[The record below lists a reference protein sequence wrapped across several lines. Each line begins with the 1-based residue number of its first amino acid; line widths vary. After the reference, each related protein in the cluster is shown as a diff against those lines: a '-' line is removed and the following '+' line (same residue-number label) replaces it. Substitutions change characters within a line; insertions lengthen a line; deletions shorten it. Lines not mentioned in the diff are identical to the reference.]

1 MISWQ
6 AFFYF
11 PVLLFARLTWAHQS
25 WVFVWGGFGQHSVEG
40 AAIDRKKMQYP
51 VLEKICLVL
60 HYVGLVTILSY
71 MPFVNALCYFILA
84 QTSCGLFLAVV
95 FGLGHNGM
103 AVYPYIPLYTPIYP
117 YMPSYILIYPYIP
130 LYTLIYT
137 HIHSYTLIY
146 NP

>member
-1 MISWQ
+1 
-6 AFFYF
+6 
-11 PVLLFARLTWAHQS
+11 
-25 WVFVWGGFGQHSVEG
+25 
-40 AAIDRKKMQYP
+40 MQYP

-71 MPFVNALCYFILA
+71 MPVVNAISYFILA

-103 AVYPYIPLYTPIYP
+103 AVYTIPYIPLF
-117 YMPSYILIYPYIP
+117 PSPYISH
-130 LYTLIYT
+130 TLIYT
-137 HIHSYTLIY
+137 L